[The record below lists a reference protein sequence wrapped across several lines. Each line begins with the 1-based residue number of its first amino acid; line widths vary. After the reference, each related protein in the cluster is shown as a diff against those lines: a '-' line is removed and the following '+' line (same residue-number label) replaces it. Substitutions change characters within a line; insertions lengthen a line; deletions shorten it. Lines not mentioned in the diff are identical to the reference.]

1 MLTLGAAI
9 GKLWRSASRG
19 DLMSRIS
26 MDAFSLRAARGG
38 MAAVCVVLLAG
49 CVRWQPVPAAP
60 TRALP
65 RWVRVTT
72 RDSVR
77 RLLEDAG
84 VVSGD
89 TLVGRS
95 AEDDGGGER
104 MVRIPASEIV
114 QLEARVPNG
123 AGSVGVAVI
132 VLLGL
137 TALVALVGH
146 ASTL

>member
-1 MLTLGAAI
+1 MLTSGVAV
-9 GKLWRSASRG
+9 GKLWASASRG
-19 DLMSRIS
+19 DPMSRIS
-26 MDAFSLRAARGG
+26 MDALSLRAARGAT
-38 MAAVCVVLLAG
+38 AAVCVVLLAG
-49 CVRWQPVPAAP
+49 CVRWQPLPAAP

-72 RDSVR
+72 RDSVHR
-77 RLLEDAG
+77 TLEDAR

-95 AEDDGGGER
+95 AEDDGRER
-104 MVRIPASEIV
+104 TVRIPASEIV
-114 QLEARVPNG
+114 QLEARVPSG